1 MASVS
6 RSTKPVRVPRRVAR
20 VAAHKQLGTL
30 TVGQRSDNPVVF
42 MLAFV
47 GIGLLLCGL
56 PGLFIAGAGQFGLA
70 ELAFGLSLPLIG
82 LAGVAGIIAV
92 LALVNGFWAA
102 YLFTDGIV
110 TVRNGRLRAAA
121 WSEVDELWRWIK
133 SRELARI
140 SKKDF
145 FDYYVVVTTDGQRLP
160 VLPMTKGDPTVGDQL
175 LATVTRL
182 GRPVKDNGPAAGERG
197 I

>member
-1 MASVS
+1 
-6 RSTKPVRVPRRVAR
+6 
-20 VAAHKQLGTL
+20 
-30 TVGQRSDNPVVF
+30 

-56 PGLFIAGAGQFGLA
+56 PGLFIGGAGQFGLA
-70 ELAFGLSLPLIG
+70 ELAFELSLPLIG
-82 LAGVAGIIAV
+82 IAGVAGIIAV
-92 LALVNGFWAA
+92 LALVNGSWAA
-102 YLFTDGIV
+102 YLFTGGIV

-140 SKKDF
+140 SKKGF
-145 FDYYVVVTTDGQRLP
+145 FDYYIVVTTDGQRLP

-175 LATVTRL
+175 LATVVRL
-182 GRPVKDNGPAAGERG
+182 GRPVTDNGPAAGEG
-197 I
+197 PA